1 VPGISPLFP
10 LLRAHAELLPE
21 PGGEAPEAEVQVQRP
36 THLMLRPERI
46 RLKQHQLRQ
55 PAVVVAVVVAALLL
69 ERPTRHLKLLSR
81 R

>member
-21 PGGEAPEAEVQVQRP
+21 PEGEVPEAEVQVERP

-55 PAVVVAVVVAALLL
+55 VAVVAAAGGAALLL